1 MFLDGNDFYGNDFLK
16 KTISGILTI
25 IQNWNRYFSGK
36 DKRRLRHYLDY
47 NWFLQNGFPGCKATI
62 K

>member
-1 MFLDGNDFYGNDFLK
+1 MFLAGNDFFEK
-16 KTISGILTI
+16 EIISGILTI
-25 IQNWNRYFSGK
+25 IQNWTPYFLGK
-36 DKRRLRHYLDY
+36 DKRRLLHYLDY